1 MPRPPRAI
9 FRLSTA
15 LTSALILSA
24 CAAALDE
31 PPAPVPAAAS
41 AARPAPVPTAAAPRA
56 LAGTQWELV
65 SVHSMSDNQRTT
77 RVADPSRYTM
87 QFGADGSVAFR
98 LDCNR
103 ARGAWRASPDDSGH
117 AGRIEFGPLA
127 GTRALCAPGAIDD
140 RVRRDL
146 ADVRSYRF
154 DNGQLHLSLMADG
167 GVYRWRPA
175 AW

>member
-1 MPRPPRAI
+1 MSRPPRAI

-24 CAAALDE
+24 CATALDE
-31 PPAPVPAAAS
+31 PPAPLPAAAP
-41 AARPAPVPTAAAPRA
+41 AARPAPVPTPAAPRA

-65 SVHSMSDNQRTT
+65 SVHSMSDQPGTT

-103 ARGAWRASPDDSGH
+103 ARGTWRATPDTSEH
-117 AGRIEFGPLA
+117 AGRVEFGPLA
-127 GTRALCAPGAIDD
+127 GTRALCPPPAIDE

-146 ADVRSYRF
+146 ANVRSYRF
-154 DNGQLHLSLMADG
+154 DSGQLHLSLMADG

-175 AW
+175 AR